1 MVQSKWGREA
11 LCILAIVLFVS
22 SAFAGDPLSRE
33 RDMMKNVCKQVS
45 SELQSKFYDPDMK
58 GLDWKA
64 LTQQAQDKIANAK
77 SLGEMMTA
85 VHSMVLKLGDSH
97 TAFLPPGR
105 NVRYKFG
112 YGAKAFGDDYFVFA
126 LKKNGAAEKAGLKVG
141 DRIVA
146 VNKFNPT
153 RRTYDDMMFYFR
165 VIRNASAEDL
175 TIQRGED
182 APFVLHIDGE
192 KRVEAI
198 HKDDRE
204 DEALWD
210 LIREFDKESVWHTRK
225 FGDGVGYA
233 QIRYFKF
240 EGSDF
245 MSGVVDM
252 SEPSKAIILDF
263 RSNGGGEEN
272 ALKEFAGMFEDS
284 EQVMANVVGR
294 KKTEPL
300 IIKPRRPHYKQPLFI
315 LVDSDTGSAAEM
327 FARHFQL
334 QKKAVIIGDK
344 TAGAVT
350 AARTYH
356 QEMGVDSVVPYAV
369 YIGTGK
375 VVFPDGSVL
384 EKVGV
389 TPDVP
394 CLPGAR
400 DIAEENDPCLLLAVK
415 LARQAAG
422 LKEDPNLKMVR
433 ASVDRE

>member
-1 MVQSKWGREA
+1 MQ
-11 LCILAIVLFVS
+11 
-22 SAFAGDPLSRE
+22 

-45 SELQSKFYDPDMK
+45 SELQSKFYDPEMK
-58 GLDWKA
+58 GLDWKG
-64 LTQQAQDKIANAK
+64 LTQQAQDKIQSAK

-85 VHSMVLKLGDSH
+85 VHQLVLKLGDSH

-112 YGAKAFGDDYFVFA
+112 YGAKAFGDDFIVFA
-126 LKKNGAAEKAGLKVG
+126 LKTNGAAEKAGLRIG

-153 RRTYDDMMFYFR
+153 RRSYDDMMFYFR
-165 VIRNASAEDL
+165 IIRNSSAEDL

-192 KRVEAI
+192 KKLEAV

-204 DEALWD
+204 DDALWD
-210 LIREFDKESVWHTRK
+210 LIREFGKGSIWHTNK
-225 FGDGVGYA
+225 FGDGIGYA

-294 KKTEPL
+294 KKTEPMV
-300 IIKPRRPHYKQPLFI
+300 IKPRRPHYKQPLFI

-334 QKKAVIIGDK
+334 SKRAIIIGDK

-350 AARTYH
+350 AAKTFYE
-356 QEMGVDSVVPYAV
+356 EMGVDSVVSYAV

-394 CLPGAR
+394 CIPTAK
-400 DIAEENDPCLLLAVK
+400 DVAEERDPCLSLAVQM
-415 LARQAAG
+415 ARKAAG
-422 LKEDPNLKMVR
+422 LKEDKEVKMVQ
-433 ASVDRE
+433 AIVDRE